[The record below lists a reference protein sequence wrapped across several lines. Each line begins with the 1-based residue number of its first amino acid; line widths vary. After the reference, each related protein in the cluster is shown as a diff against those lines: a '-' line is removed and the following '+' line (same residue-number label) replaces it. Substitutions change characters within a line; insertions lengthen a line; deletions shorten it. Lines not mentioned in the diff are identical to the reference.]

1 MNAIIASLTASIA
14 GLMSTL
20 LAQEVSPPAD
30 IQSIVT
36 QLGIFGVVIAVFKFM
51 LGRSDERDA
60 KADKRE
66 EENIENLRRDIAILR
81 EELSKEQAAHE
92 MTRQHLFELIRKR
105 VGEEK

>member
-1 MNAIIASLTASIA
+1 MNSILATFTASVA
-14 GLMSTL
+14 GLMSSI

-30 IQSIVT
+30 LQSIVT

-81 EELSKEQAAHE
+81 EELTKEQHAHE
-92 MTRQHLFELIRKR
+92 VTRQHLFELIRKK
-105 VGEEK
+105 VNDEK